1 MSEDQQAVMAPNQV
15 DEAGKPVVDL
25 EHIDQDDQVQW
36 VPKRRFHS
44 KKPLIPGS
52 EDAALRMRL
61 LCSNRGE
68 CNQEVP
74 NSWEGSS
81 YSTTSLNQC
90 TSFDKEEAL
99 GKAWATLEHLHLRK
113 LETEERQLTTGDQP
127 SLDVIATIDEQC
139 KDIEKRIEESEALQK
154 DDEEEVLV
162 NQPVPLEEVRRNLP
176 QWKEALQQE
185 YDSLK
190 GYGAI
195 RPNRVN
201 RVRGASGAV

>member
-1 MSEDQQAVMAPNQV
+1 M
-15 DEAGKPVVDL
+15 
-25 EHIDQDDQVQW
+25 QW

-61 LCSNRGE
+61 LRSNRGE

-81 YSTTSLNQC
+81 NPTTSLNQC

-99 GKAWATLEHLHLRK
+99 ENAWATLEHLHLRK

-127 SLDVIATIDEQC
+127 SLEVIAKIDEQC
-139 KDIEKRIEESEALQK
+139 KDIEKRIEESEALHK
-154 DDEEEVLV
+154 AEEEEVLV

-176 QWKEALQQE
+176 QWKETLRKE

-195 RPNRVN
+195 RPIGTKEYAELQGA
-201 RVRGASGAV
+201 VRGGGVTSYDVGGGEETTNETQSSSGSLW

>member
-1 MSEDQQAVMAPNQV
+1 MHQSQCRRISRLSWLPIRLMKQE
-15 DEAGKPVVDL
+15 KPVVDL

-113 LETEERQLTTGDQP
+113 LETEEKDS
-127 SLDVIATIDEQC
+127 SL
-139 KDIEKRIEESEALQK
+139 
-154 DDEEEVLV
+154 
-162 NQPVPLEEVRRNLP
+162 LEINHPWMSLPRSMSSAKTSRR
-176 QWKEALQQE
+176 
-185 YDSLK
+185 
-190 GYGAI
+190 G
-195 RPNRVN
+195 
-201 RVRGASGAV
+201 